1 MLPALCL
8 AGWDMPLQNL
18 CFQGFEWAYGR
29 IWVTSLG
36 DNRCLFYSSCD
47 VRGREMWGR
56 QTRYKETIQG
66 LLWGINKCH
75 ACVYSV
81 CVLQTK
87 RWAPGLDSS
96 CNYQSKL
103 RSFSRMFDT
112 TRRSSLPWRSHF
124 LRNLSCSFSRKT
136 TSSLWRGRNRRKE
149 RDGPCDVV
157 KKPMNCI
164 GRLTLKTKRACA
176 NTFVITD
183 RHMAETQTWKP
194 NAHTCTHTHIDRSE
208 CAVICRSVKIHNHIQ
223 TGWYADMATRSER
236 LTPFTQITAHA
247 AQNYLPQRFCKRP
260 KHVAQMTG
268 IFV

>member
-183 RHMAETQTWKP
+183 RHMAETQTCKP
-194 NAHTCTHTHIDRSE
+194 NAHTCTHTHWQVRMRRHLSQRENTQPYTDR
-208 CAVICRSVKIHNHIQ
+208 VICWHGNSERTTDTVHTDHS
-223 TGWYADMATRSER
+223 TRSTE
-236 LTPFTQITAHA
+236 LSATEI
-247 AQNYLPQRFCKRP
+247 L
-260 KHVAQMTG
+260 
-268 IFV
+268 